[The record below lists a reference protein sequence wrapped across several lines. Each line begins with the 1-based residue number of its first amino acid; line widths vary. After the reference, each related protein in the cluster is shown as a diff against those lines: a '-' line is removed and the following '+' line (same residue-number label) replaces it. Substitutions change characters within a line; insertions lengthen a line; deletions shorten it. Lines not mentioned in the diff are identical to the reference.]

1 MKPIKLLFLL
11 FFVLPGFTKA
21 QNIAGLYTGSLYN
34 DTTQLYYKYEI
45 AISEE
50 NGKLSGFSH
59 TWFILDDQQYFGV
72 KKVKVKQ
79 IDGKIIVEDEE
90 LLSNNYPVKPAK
102 NVRQLNILTL
112 TDEGKIL
119 SGPFTTN
126 ATKAYRPLTG
136 YIQLER
142 KGNYR
147 QSALVPHLEELGKV
161 NDLSFLQEPDNSSE
175 AIALLEKEK
184 IATKNQLQKD
194 EENTKIARQK
204 EAADLALTNQIK
216 EVEKIKKEQD
226 ALVVEQKQKEA
237 VKIKKEE
244 ETALAMEKA
253 KIKEAEILAIK
264 KAEEYKKQLALQAE
278 KEAALAKKN
287 KEEATRIEKEQQA
300 AIAKQKLAEKERN
313 KQEEAKVLAA
323 ANVKKAVDEK
333 LAKEKAIAKEKAL
346 ALQKEKEIAMA
357 LQQKLEADKAKQELE
372 MIAAIAKQNEADKQ
386 QKIEK
391 QKAQQQ
397 AVVFRNADVPAA
409 DLLLRTNVVQ
419 QTVEFTSDSLL
430 LSLYDNGEVDG
441 DTVSVIL
448 NGEIILAKQRL
459 STNAVKKTIYIPA
472 GTDRIELIMYA
483 ESLGTI
489 PPNTGLLIV
498 RDGKKYYEVR
508 FSGDMKKNA
517 AIIFN
522 RKKE

>member
-1 MKPIKLLFLL
+1 MKPIKFLFLL
-11 FFVLPGFTKA
+11 LLVLPGLVKA
-21 QNIAGLYTGSLYN
+21 QNIAGLYTGTLYN

-79 IDGKIIVEDEE
+79 IDGKIIVEDDE

-112 TDEGKIL
+112 ADDGKNL

-126 ATKAYRPLTG
+126 ATKNYRPLTG
-136 YIQLER
+136 FIQLER

-147 QSALVPHLEELGKV
+147 QSALVPHLEELGRV
-161 NDLSFLQEPDNSSE
+161 DNLSFLSDPENSSE
-175 AIALLEKEK
+175 AIAMVEKEK
-184 IATKNQLQKD
+184 AAAKNQPQKD
-194 EENTKIARQK
+194 AENDKLAKQKVAAEIA
-204 EAADLALTNQIK
+204 LANQIK

-226 ALVVEQKQKEA
+226 AFVVKQKQEEA
-237 VKIKKEE
+237 AKIKKEE
-244 ETALAMEKA
+244 ETALAFQKTEIKA
-253 KIKEAEILAIK
+253 AEILAIK
-264 KAEEYKKQLALQAE
+264 KAEEEKKQIALQVE
-278 KEAALAKKN
+278 KETALAKKN
-287 KEEATRIEKEQQA
+287 KEEAVRIEKEQQA
-300 AIAKQKLAEKERN
+300 VIAKQKQAEKERV
-313 KQEEAKVLAA
+313 KQQEAAALAA
-323 ANVKKAVDEK
+323 TTAKKAADEK
-333 LAKEKAIAKEKAL
+333 LAKEQAIAKEKAL
-346 ALQKEKEIAMA
+346 ALQNEKEIAIA
-357 LQQKLEADKAKQELE
+357 LQQKLEVEKAKQDLE
-372 MIAAIAKQNEADKQ
+372 MAAAVAKQKEAEQ
-386 QKIEK
+386 QKIVDQ
-391 QKAQQQ
+391 QKVIKQ
-397 AVVFRNADVPAA
+397 AVVFRNADAPAA
-409 DLLLRTNVVQ
+409 DLLLRTNVIQ

>member
-1 MKPIKLLFLL
+1 MKSIKYLFLL
-11 FFVLPGFTKA
+11 FLVLPGISMA
-21 QNIAGLYTGSLYN
+21 QNIAGLYTGTLYN
-34 DTTQLYYKYEI
+34 DTTKMYYKYEI

-50 NGKLSGFSH
+50 DGKLSGFSH

-79 IDGKIIVEDEE
+79 VDGKIIVEDEE

-102 NVRQLNILTL
+102 NVRQLNVLTL
-112 TDEGKIL
+112 GDDGKIL

-126 ATKAYRPLTG
+126 ATKTYRPLTG
-136 YIQLER
+136 FIQLER

-147 QSALVPHLEELGKV
+147 QSALVPHLEELGRV
-161 NDLSFLQEPDNSSE
+161 NVLSFLKEPENSSE
-175 AIALLEKEK
+175 AIAMVEKEK
-184 IATKNQLQKD
+184 ASVKNQPLKEEANAKLAKQKV
-194 EENTKIARQK
+194 
-204 EAADLALTNQIK
+204 AADLALANQIK
-216 EVEKIKKEQD
+216 EIEKIKKEQD
-226 ALVVEQKQKEA
+226 AIAATQAKAAADKIRKEEEDLLALQKQK
-237 VKIKKEE
+237 VKDAEKL
-244 ETALAMEKA
+244 ALQ
-253 KIKEAEILAIK
+253 
-264 KAEEYKKQLALQAE
+264 KAEEDKKQLALQAE

-287 KEEATRIEKEQQA
+287 KEEAARIEKEQQA
-300 AIAKQKLAEKERN
+300 AIAKQRLAEKERI
-313 KQEEAKVLAA
+313 KQEEVQALAA
-323 ANVKKAVDEK
+323 ASAKKAVDEK
-333 LAKEKAIAKEKAL
+333 LAKEQIIAKEKSL
-346 ALQKEKEIAMA
+346 TLQKEKETAMA
-357 LQQKLEADKAKQELE
+357 LQQKLEAEKAKQELE
-372 MIAAIAKQNEADKQ
+372 MAANFAKQKETDQ
-386 QKIEK
+386 QKIIEK
-391 QKAQQQ
+391 QKSQQQ
-397 AVVFRNADVPAA
+397 AIVFRNADAPAA

-430 LSLYDNGEVDG
+430 ISLYDNGEVDG

-508 FSGDMKKNA
+508 FSGDMQKNA

>member
-1 MKPIKLLFLL
+1 MKPIKFLIPLLLVIPAFA
-11 FFVLPGFTKA
+11 KA
-21 QNIAGLYTGSLYN
+21 QNVAGLYTGTLYN
-34 DTTQLYYKYEI
+34 DTTKTYYKYEI

-50 NGKLSGFSH
+50 DGKLSGFSH

-79 IDGKIIVEDEE
+79 VDGKIIVEDEE

-102 NVRQLNILTL
+102 NVRQLNVLTL
-112 TDEGKIL
+112 DAEGKVL

-126 ATKAYRPLTG
+126 ATKTYRPLTG
-136 YIQLER
+136 FIELER

-147 QSALVPHLEELGKV
+147 QSALVPHLEELGRV
-161 NDLSFLQEPDNSSE
+161 NDLFFLNEPELSKE
-175 AIALLEKEK
+175 AVAMLEKEK
-184 IATKNQLQKD
+184 ESLKNKPSKAADYEKLAKQK
-194 EENTKIARQK
+194 A
-204 EAADLALTNQIK
+204 AADLALSNQIK
-216 EVEKIKKEQD
+216 EIEKINKEQE
-226 ALVVEQKQKEA
+226 ALVAKQKQEA
-237 VKIKKEE
+237 ESKIKKEE
-244 ETALAMEKA
+244 AYALAAQKA
-253 KIKEAEILAIK
+253 KTEAEKKLALQQ
-264 KAEEYKKQLALQAE
+264 AEAEKKQLALQAE
-278 KEAALAKKN
+278 KENALAKKN
-287 KEEATRIEKEQQA
+287 KIEAERIEKEQKLALAQQQA
-300 AIAKQKLAEKERN
+300 AEKERL
-313 KQEEAKVLAA
+313 KQETAA
-323 ANVKKAVDEK
+323 ALATANAKKSADDK
-333 LAKEKAIAKEKAL
+333 QAKEEAIAKEKTL
-346 ALQKEKEIAMA
+346 ALEIQKEKAIA
-357 LQQKLEADKAKQELE
+357 LQQKLEAENLK
-372 MIAAIAKQNEADKQ
+372 NETANALANV
-386 QKIEK
+386 K
-391 QKAQQQ
+391 QKENTPAKNTPP
-397 AVVFRNADVPAA
+397 ATTFKSADAPAA
-409 DLLLRTNVVQ
+409 DLLLRTNVIQ
-419 QTVEFTSDSLL
+419 QTVEFSSDSLL

-508 FSGDMKKNA
+508 FSGDMQKNA

>member
-1 MKPIKLLFLL
+1 MKPIKYLILLLL
-11 FFVLPGFTKA
+11 VLPGFTKA
-21 QNIAGLYTGSLYN
+21 QNIAGLYTGTLYN
-34 DTTQLYYKYEI
+34 DTTKMYYKYEI

-79 IDGKIIVEDEE
+79 VDGKIIVEDDE

-112 TDEGKIL
+112 DAEGKIL

-126 ATKAYRPLTG
+126 ATKTYRPLTG
-136 YIQLER
+136 YIQLEK

-161 NDLSFLQEPDNSSE
+161 NDLSFLSEPELSKE
-175 AIALLEKEK
+175 AVAMVEKEK
-184 IATKNQLQKD
+184 ESIKNQPAKNTDDAILAKQKV
-194 EENTKIARQK
+194 
-204 EAADLALTNQIK
+204 AADLALANQIK
-216 EVEKIKKEQD
+216 EVEKIKKEQE
-226 ALVVEQKQKEA
+226 ALAAKQKQEEEN
-237 VKIKKEE
+237 KIKKEE
-244 ETALAMEKA
+244 ENATAIQKA
-253 KIKEAEILAIK
+253 KADAEK
-264 KAEEYKKQLALQAE
+264 KFALQKAAEEKKQLALQAE
-278 KEAALAKKN
+278 KEVALAKKN
-287 KEEATRIEKEQQA
+287 KEEAARIEKEQSA
-300 AIAKQKLAEKERN
+300 ALAKKLVAEKERI
-313 KQEEAKVLAA
+313 KQQEAAELATATAKKLAA
-323 ANVKKAVDEK
+323 EK
-333 LAKEKAIAKEKAL
+333 LAKEEAIAKEKAL
-346 ALQKEKEIAMA
+346 ALQIQKEAAIA
-357 LQQKLEADKAKQELE
+357 LQQKLEAEKVKSEEASALAVAKQKEIDLR
-372 MIAAIAKQNEADKQ
+372 KT
-386 QKIEK
+386 
-391 QKAQQQ
+391 AQQ
-397 AVVFRNADVPAA
+397 AATFKTADAPAA

-419 QTVEFTSDSLL
+419 QTVAFTSDSLL

-448 NGEIILAKQRL
+448 NGEIILAKQGL

-508 FSGDMKKNA
+508 FSGDMQKNA